1 MIYMKTISLVF
12 LPIILLLDLSLNA
25 QEYNNLDSALRH
37 KDICTYLRL
46 NLEDRDFPIQIFEL
60 EKLEVL
66 EILQGNF
73 TEVPEQILCL
83 KFLKRLL
90 IKAGRLSE
98 FPCHLCELKYL
109 EDLSL
114 PDNKIIRLPPCIGSF
129 QSLNRL
135 NLNSNPIR
143 RIPKS
148 LGKLSNLN
156 LLSLGYP
163 DGRDMSKFLKMK
175 NRCQHL
181 LPNCKILM

>member
-1 MIYMKTISLVF
+1 MKTLGFIL
-12 LPIILLLDLSLNA
+12 LPILLHIDLSLNA

-46 NLEDRDFPIQIFEL
+46 NLEDSVFPIQIFEL

-73 TEVPEQILCL
+73 TEVPEQILSL

-90 IKAGRLSE
+90 IKAGKLNE

-109 EDLSL
+109 EDLAL
-114 PDNKIIRLPPCIGSF
+114 PDNEISNLPTCIGCF
-129 QSLNRL
+129 QRLNRL
-135 NLNSNPIR
+135 NLSSNPIK

-156 LLSLGYP
+156 LLALGYP

-175 NRCQHL
+175 NRCQNL